1 MTMIVYLYD
10 MRFTTPLLLVL
21 LILLPII
28 FMMGKPVRGPARRRE
43 IVALGLR
50 AIIVL
55 CVILALAGL
64 EIARPSDQLAVVFLI
79 DGSDSMSSEA
89 KGLAL
94 DYARQAIRN
103 MGPDDQAAVVVFGG
117 DALVE
122 RAMSS
127 SRELGA
133 LTSIPNTGQ
142 TNLADA
148 IRLGLALYPPG
159 AARRMIILSDGAQ
172 TIGDAEE
179 AARFAAASGVEM
191 VTLPF
196 VMQPGAEALI
206 SAVETPA
213 RLRTGER
220 FDLRVNIDATQAM
233 NTKMRVLA
241 NGQAVHE
248 ASYRLNKGH
257 QTISIPLTAADPGF
271 TRFTAQIDPQQDG
284 LYQNNELA
292 AIAQMLGEP
301 KILIVSLPPGTP
313 LPNNET
319 RPDEAEQLIRAL
331 QAANFNVETARPA
344 ELPSDVATLSNY
356 ASVVLVDVP
365 ARELS
370 LRQMEALRSY
380 VRDLGG
386 GLVTIGGP
394 SSYGVGGY
402 YKTPIEDALPV
413 EMQIKDQKRRP
424 QLAMVFIIDHSGS
437 MGETSGGAMK
447 LELAKEAAARSVEL
461 LMPNDR
467 VGVIAFDDAAAWVV
481 PLSEL
486 SDPAEVINR
495 IGTIRVGGGTDIYA
509 GVQAMSKVLPG
520 DAAQVKH
527 VILLTDGGADPTG
540 IPELVKKL
548 HDENNITLTSVGVG
562 SDAAPF
568 LPRLAEL
575 GGGRYHF
582 AANPGSIP
590 SIFTEETTLASRS
603 YIKEGEFFPKQVTS
617 SPLLNGITEAPPL
630 YGYVAT
636 SPKDAAQM
644 ILVSD
649 QNDPVL
655 AAWQYGLGKAAA
667 FTSDATGRWARD
679 WIDWGKFPQFWGQVV
694 RYTIGDPNASAL
706 SVSVDQQGD
715 TAKVIVDARAANGD
729 YLNGYTLNGNIV
741 APDGSAQPIEL
752 QQTAPGRYE
761 GSFQPRDQGAYVI
774 GVSGQSPDGE
784 AVNER
789 AGWVLSYSPEY
800 RSLESDPDALYQL
813 TLAAHGQVA
822 TDNPADAFAHTRAAP
837 LATRPIWPWLLLIAA
852 LLLPFDVG
860 VRRLAIDWRDLQKA
874 WGVIRMRPQ
883 AKRLAS
889 AAMPARSE
897 RMTTLFEAKQRTR
910 VERAERSEPIEP
922 PPADRAE
929 VEPPPAPQ
937 PDRSTLPDS
946 IATTS
951 SLLEKKRARRK

>member
-1 MTMIVYLYD
+1 MN
-10 MRFTTPLLLVL
+10 FTSPLLLL
-21 LILLPII
+21 LFILLPII
-28 FMMGKPVRGPARRRE
+28 FVLGKPVRGPSRRRE

-50 AIIVL
+50 VIIML

-64 EIARPSDQLAVVFLI
+64 TIARPSDQLAVVFLI

-94 DYARQAIRN
+94 DYARQAISH

-133 LTSIPNTGQ
+133 LTSIPKTGQ

-159 AARRMIILSDGAQ
+159 AARRMIILSDGVQ

-179 AARFAAASGVEM
+179 AAQFAATSGVEI

-196 VMQPGAEALI
+196 VMQPGIEALI

-220 FDLRVNIDATQAM
+220 FDLRVSLEATQAL
-233 NTKMRVLA
+233 NAKLRVLA

-248 ASYRLNKGH
+248 ASYRLTKGR
-257 QTISIPLTAADPGF
+257 QTISIPLTTADPGF
-271 TRFTAQIDPQQDG
+271 TRFTVQIDLQQDG

-292 AIAQMLGEP
+292 AVAQVLGEP
-301 KILIVSLPPGTP
+301 KILIVVPPEGAR

-319 RPDEAEQLIRAL
+319 RPDEAAQLIRAL
-331 QAANFNVETARPA
+331 QAADFNVATARPA
-344 ELPSDVATLSNY
+344 ELPSDISTLSDY

-370 LRQMEALRSY
+370 QRQMEALRSY

-386 GLVTIGGP
+386 GLVMIGGP
-394 SSYGVGGY
+394 TSYGVGGY

-413 EMQIKDQKRRP
+413 EMQIKDQQRRS

-437 MGETSGGAMK
+437 MGETSGGATK

-481 PLSEL
+481 PLAEL
-486 SDPAEVINR
+486 SDSAEVINR
-495 IGTIRVGGGTDIYA
+495 IGSIRVGGGTDIYA
-509 GVQAMSKVLPG
+509 GVLAMSKILP
-520 DAAQVKH
+520 DDPAQVKH
-527 VILLTDGGADPTG
+527 VILLTDGGADPSG
-540 IPELVKKL
+540 IAELVQKL
-548 HDENNITLTSVGVG
+548 HDENNITLTAVGVG
-562 SDAAPF
+562 RDAAPF
-568 LPRLAEL
+568 LPSLAEA

-603 YIKEGEFFPKQVTS
+603 YIEEGEFFSKQVSS

-636 SPKDAAQM
+636 SPKDAAQT

-649 QNDPVL
+649 QDDPIL
-655 AAWQYGLGKAAA
+655 AAWQYGLGKAVA
-667 FTSDATGRWARD
+667 FTSDATGRWARN
-679 WIDWGKFPQFWGQVV
+679 WIDWEKFPQFWGQIV

-715 TAKVIVDARAANGD
+715 TAQVIVDARATNGD

-741 APDGSAQPIEL
+741 APDGSAEPIEL

-774 GVSGQSPDGE
+774 GVAGQSPAGE

-800 RSLESDPDALYQL
+800 RNLESDPDALYQL
-813 TLAAHGQVA
+813 TLAAQGQAA
-822 TDNPADAFAHTRAAP
+822 TDNPADAFAHTRSAPAA
-837 LATRPIWPWLLLIAA
+837 ARPVWPWLLLIAA
-852 LLLPFDVG
+852 LLLPFDAG
-860 VRRLAIDWRDLQKA
+860 VRRLAIDRRDLQKA
-874 WGVIRMRPQ
+874 WQ
-883 AKRLAS
+883 AIVTQLHTKRVARS
-889 AAMPARSE
+889 AVPVRSE

-910 VERAERSEPIEP
+910 VERAERSEPIAP
-922 PPADRAE
+922 PPADRTEAT
-929 VEPPPAPQ
+929 PPPAPPPNQ
-937 PDRSTLPDS
+937 SAPPDS
-946 IATTS
+946 IATTA
-951 SLLEKKRARRK
+951 SLLVKKRARRK

>member
-1 MTMIVYLYD
+1 MH
-10 MRFTTPLLLVL
+10 FTTPILLLL

-28 FMMGKPVRGPARRRE
+28 IVLGKPVRGPARKRE
-43 IVALGLR
+43 TIALGLR
-50 AIIVL
+50 VLIVL

-64 EIARPSDQLAVVFLI
+64 EIARPSDQLAVVFAI

-94 DYARQAIRN
+94 DYARQAIRS
-103 MGPDDQAAVVVFGG
+103 MGPDDQAAIVVFGG
-117 DALVE
+117 EALVE
-122 RAMSS
+122 RTMSS
-127 SRELGA
+127 SRELGTLA
-133 LTSIPNTGQ
+133 SIPNTGQ

-179 AARFAAASGVEM
+179 AARFAAASGVEI

-196 VMQPGAEALI
+196 VMQPGVEALI
-206 SAVETPA
+206 TSVEAPA

-220 FDLRVNIDATQAM
+220 FDLHVSLDATQAM
-233 NTKMRVLA
+233 NASLRVLA

-271 TRFTAQIDPQQDG
+271 TRFTVQIDPQQDG

-292 AIAQMLGEP
+292 AIAQVLGEP
-301 KILIVSLPPGTP
+301 KILIVSLPEGTP
-313 LPNNET
+313 LPNDET
-319 RPDEAEQLIRAL
+319 RPDEAAQLIRAL
-331 QAANFNVETARPA
+331 QATGFNVETARPA
-344 ELPSDVATLSNY
+344 ELPSDVATLSDY
-356 ASVVLVDVP
+356 ASVALVDVP

-370 LRQMEALRSY
+370 TRQMEALRSY

-386 GLVTIGGP
+386 GLVMIGGP
-394 SSYGVGGY
+394 TSYGVGGY

-413 EMQIKDQKRRP
+413 EMQIKDQQRRP

-437 MGETSGGAMK
+437 MGETSGGAIK

-481 PLSEL
+481 PLTEL
-486 SDPAEVINR
+486 SDPAGVINQ
-495 IGTIRVGGGTDIYA
+495 IGRIRVGGGTDIYA
-509 GVQAMSKVLPG
+509 GVLAMSKVLPG

-527 VILLTDGGADPTG
+527 VILLTDGGADPSG
-540 IPELVKKL
+540 IPELVGKL
-548 HDENNITLTSVGVG
+548 HDENNITLTTIGVG
-562 SDAAPF
+562 RDAAPF
-568 LPRLAEL
+568 LPRLAEV

-582 AANPGSIP
+582 AADPGSIP

-603 YIKEGEFFPKQVTS
+603 YIEEGEFFPKQASS

-649 QNDPVL
+649 QDDPIL
-655 AAWQYGLGKAAA
+655 AAWQYGLGKAVA

-679 WIDWGKFPQFWGQVV
+679 WIDWEKFPQFWGQVV
-694 RYTIGDPNASAL
+694 RYIIGDPTASAL

-715 TAKVIVDARAANGD
+715 TAQVIVDAHAANGD

-761 GSFQPRDQGAYVI
+761 GTFQPRDQGAYVI
-774 GVSGQSPDGE
+774 GVSGQSPNGE
-784 AVNER
+784 TVNER

-800 RSLESDPDALYQL
+800 RNLESDPDALYQL
-813 TLAAHGQVA
+813 ALAAQGQVA
-822 TDNPADAFAHTRAAP
+822 TDNPADAFAHTRSAP
-837 LATRPIWPWLLLIAA
+837 LATRPVWPWLLLIAA

-874 WGVIRMRPQ
+874 WLAIGMRRQ
-883 AKRLAS
+883 AKRLA
-889 AAMPARSE
+889 AAVPARSE
-897 RMTTLFEAKQRTR
+897 RMTTLFQAKERTR
-910 VERAERSEPIEP
+910 VERVEQAEP
-922 PPADRAE
+922 
-929 VEPPPAPQ
+929 VEPPPTDRAEATPPSVPQ
-937 PDRSTLPDS
+937 RDRSTSPDS

-951 SLLEKKRARRK
+951 SLLEKKRARRR

>member
-1 MTMIVYLYD
+1 MH
-10 MRFTTPLLLVL
+10 FTTPILLLL

-28 FMMGKPVRGPARRRE
+28 ILIGKPVRGPARRRE
-43 IVALGLR
+43 ISALGLR
-50 AIIVL
+50 VAIVL

-64 EIARPSDQLAVVFLI
+64 EIVRLSDQVAVVFLL

-94 DYARQAIRN
+94 DYTRQAIGK
-103 MGPDDQAAVVVFGG
+103 MGPDDQAAIVVFGG

-127 SRELGA
+127 ARELSTF
-133 LTSIPNTGQ
+133 TSIPNTGQ

-172 TIGDAEE
+172 TIGDADE
-179 AARFAAASGVEM
+179 AARFAAASGVEI

-196 VMQPGAEALI
+196 VMQPGVEALI
-206 SAVETPA
+206 TTVDAPA

-220 FDLRVNIDATQAM
+220 FDLRVSIDATQAM
-233 NTKMRVLA
+233 NTQLRVLA

-257 QTISIPLTAADPGF
+257 QTISIPLTAAEPGF
-271 TRFTAQIDPQQDG
+271 TRYTVQINPQQDSV
-284 LYQNNELA
+284 YQNNELA
-292 AIAQMLGEP
+292 AVSQVSGEP
-301 KILIVSLPPGTP
+301 KILVVALPAGTP

-319 RPDEAEQLIRAL
+319 RPDEAAQLIRAL
-331 QAANFNVETARPA
+331 HAADFNVETARPA
-344 ELPSDVATLSNY
+344 ELPSDVATLSDY

-386 GLVTIGGP
+386 GLVMIGGP

-402 YKTPIEDALPV
+402 YRTPIEDALPV

-437 MGETSGGAMK
+437 MGETSGGVTK
-447 LELAKEAAARSVEL
+447 LELAKEAASRSVEL

-467 VGVIAFDDAAAWVV
+467 VGVIAFDDAASWVV
-481 PLSEL
+481 PLGEL
-486 SDPAEVINR
+486 SDQAEVINR

-509 GVQAMSKVLPG
+509 GVLAMSKVLPG
-520 DAAQVKH
+520 DTAQVKH

-548 HDENNITLTSVGVG
+548 HDENNITLTTVGVG
-562 SDAAPF
+562 RDAAPF
-568 LPRLAEL
+568 LPHLAEV

-582 AANPGSIP
+582 AADPGSIP

-603 YIKEGEFFPKQVTS
+603 YIEEGHFFPKQVSS

-636 SPKDAAQM
+636 SPKDAAQT

-655 AAWQYGLGKAAA
+655 AAWQYGLGKSVA
-667 FTSDATGRWARD
+667 FTSDATGRWARE
-679 WIDWGKFPQFWGQVV
+679 WIDWEKFPQFWGQVV

-706 SVSVDQQGD
+706 NISVDQQGAA
-715 TAKVIVDARAANGD
+715 AKVIVDARAANGD
-729 YLNGYTLNGNIV
+729 YLNGYTLNGNV
-741 APDGSAQPIEL
+741 VNPDGSAQPIEL
-752 QQTAPGRYE
+752 RQTAPGRYE
-761 GSFQPRDQGAYVI
+761 GSFQPRDQGGYVI
-774 GVSGQSPDGE
+774 GVSGHSSNGA

-800 RSLESDPDALYQL
+800 RNLESDPDALYRL
-813 TLAAHGQVA
+813 TLTAQGQVA
-822 TDNPADAFAHTRAAP
+822 TGDPADAFAHTRSAP
-837 LATRPIWPWLLLIAA
+837 LATRPVWPWLLLIAT

-860 VRRLAIDWRDLQKA
+860 VRRLAIDRKDLQKA
-874 WGVIRMRPQ
+874 WNAIRLRRQ
-883 AKRLAS
+883 TKR
-889 AAMPARSE
+889 AAQVAVPARSE
-897 RMTTLFEAKQRTR
+897 RMTTLFKAKQRTH
-910 VERAERSEPIEP
+910 VERVEPIEP
-922 PPADRAE
+922 IETPPADRAE
-929 VEPPPAPQ
+929 AAPAAPPG
-937 PDRSTLPDS
+937 DRSNAPDA

-951 SLLEKKRARRK
+951 SLLEKKRSRRK

>member
-1 MTMIVYLYD
+1 MH
-10 MRFTTPLLLVL
+10 FTTPILLLL

-28 FMMGKPVRGPARRRE
+28 ILIGKPVRGPARRRE

-50 AIIVL
+50 VISVL

-64 EIARPSDQLAVVFLI
+64 ETARPSDQVAVVFLL

-94 DYARQAIRN
+94 DYTRQAIGK
-103 MGPDDQAAVVVFGG
+103 MGSDDQAAVVVFGG

-133 LTSIPNTGQ
+133 LTSIPNSGQ
-142 TNLADA
+142 TNLANA

-179 AARFAAASGVEM
+179 AARFASASGVEI

-206 SAVETPA
+206 TAVDTPA
-213 RLRTGER
+213 RLRTGEH
-220 FDLRVNIDATQAM
+220 FDLHVSIDATQAM
-233 NTKMRVLA
+233 NTQLRVLA
-241 NGQAVHE
+241 NGQAVYE
-248 ASYRLNKGH
+248 ASYRLDKGH
-257 QTISIPLTAADPGF
+257 QTISIPLTASDLGF
-271 TRFTAQIDPQQDG
+271 TRYTVQIDPQQDSV
-284 LYQNNELA
+284 YQNNELA
-292 AIAQMLGEP
+292 AVSQVLGEP
-301 KILIVSLPPGTP
+301 KILIVGLPAGTP

-319 RPDEAEQLIRAL
+319 RPDEVAQLIRAL
-331 QAANFNVETARPA
+331 QAANFNVASARPA
-344 ELPSDVATLSNY
+344 ELPSDVATLSDY

-370 LRQMEALRSY
+370 ARQMEALRSY

-386 GLVTIGGP
+386 GLVMIGGP

-424 QLAMVFIIDHSGS
+424 QLALVFIIDHSGS
-437 MGETSGGAMK
+437 MGETSGGVTK

-467 VGVIAFDDAAAWVV
+467 VGVITFDDAAAWVV
-481 PLSEL
+481 PLGEL

-509 GVQAMSKVLPG
+509 GVLAMSKVLPG

-527 VILLTDGGADPTG
+527 VILLTDGGADPSG

-548 HDENNITLTSVGVG
+548 HDENNITLTTVGVG
-562 SDAAPF
+562 RDAAPF
-568 LPRLAEL
+568 LPHLAEV

-582 AANPGSIP
+582 AADPGSIP

-603 YIKEGEFFPKQVTS
+603 YIEEGQFFPKQVSS

-636 SPKDAAQM
+636 SPKDAAQT

-655 AAWQYGLGKAAA
+655 AAWQYGLGKSVA
-667 FTSDATGRWARD
+667 FTSDATGRWARA
-679 WIDWGKFPQFWGQVV
+679 WIDWEKFPQFWGQVV

-706 SVSVDQQGD
+706 NISVDQQGAA
-715 TAKVIVDARAANGD
+715 AKVIVDARAANGNF
-729 YLNGYTLNGNIV
+729 LNGYTLNGNV
-741 APDGSAQPIEL
+741 VNPDGSAQPITL

-774 GVSGQSPDGE
+774 GVSGQSPGGE

-800 RSLESDPDALYQL
+800 RNLESDPDALYRL
-813 TLAAHGQVA
+813 TLAAQGQVA
-822 TDNPADAFAHTRAAP
+822 TGDPADAFAHTRNAP
-837 LATRPIWPWLLLIAA
+837 LATRPVWPWLLLAAA

-860 VRRLAIDWRDLQKA
+860 VRRLAIDRKDVQKA
-874 WGVIRMRPQ
+874 WQAIRLKRQTKRAAQ
-883 AKRLAS
+883 AAT
-889 AAMPARSE
+889 PARSE
-897 RMTTLFEAKQRTR
+897 RLTTLFEAKQRTR
-910 VERAERSEPIEP
+910 VERAESIEP
-922 PPADRAE
+922 PPADRAAE
-929 VEPPPAPQ
+929 RAAPPVVPPT
-937 PDRSTLPDS
+937 DRSAQPNA

-951 SLLEKKRARRK
+951 SLLEKKRSRRK

>member
-1 MTMIVYLYD
+1 MH
-10 MRFTTPLLLVL
+10 FTTPIFLLL
-21 LILLPII
+21 LILLPILI
-28 FMMGKPVRGPARRRE
+28 AIGRPARGSTRRRE
-43 IVALGLR
+43 TIALGLR
-50 AIIVL
+50 MIIVL

-64 EIARPSDQLAVVFLI
+64 ELARPSDQLAVVFLI
-79 DGSDSMSSEA
+79 DGSDSMSQAA
-89 KGLAL
+89 KSLAF
-94 DYARQAIRN
+94 DYAQQAIHG
-103 MGPDDQAAVVVFGG
+103 MGADDQAAVVVFGG

-122 RAMSS
+122 RTMSS

-172 TIGDAEE
+172 TIGDADE
-179 AARFAAASGVEM
+179 AARYAAASGVEI

-196 VMQPGAEALI
+196 VMQPSAEALI
-206 SAVETPA
+206 TAVEAPA

-220 FDLRVNIDATQAM
+220 FDLRVSLDATQAM
-233 NTKMRVLA
+233 TTKLRVLVD
-241 NGQAVHE
+241 GQAVHE

-257 QTISIPLTAADPGF
+257 QTINIPLTATDPGF
-271 TRFTAQIDPQQDG
+271 ARFTVQIDPQQDG

-292 AIAQMLGEP
+292 AVAQVLGEP
-301 KILIVSLPPGTP
+301 KVLIVAPASGTP

-319 RPDEAEQLIRAL
+319 RLDEAAQLVRAL
-331 QAANFNVETARPA
+331 QAANFNIETAQPT
-344 ELPSDVATLSNY
+344 ELPSDVSTLSDY

-365 ARELS
+365 AREFS
-370 LRQMEALRSY
+370 QRQMETLRSY

-386 GLVTIGGP
+386 GLVMIGGP
-394 SSYGVGGY
+394 TSYGVGGY

-413 EMQIKDQKRRP
+413 EMQIKDQQRRP

-437 MGETSGGAMK
+437 MGETSGGATK

-481 PLSEL
+481 PLGEL
-486 SDPAEVINR
+486 SDPQDVINR

-509 GVQAMSKVLPG
+509 GVSAMSKVLPS
-520 DAAQVKH
+520 DPAQVKH
-527 VILLTDGGADPTG
+527 VILLTDGGADPAG
-540 IPELVKKL
+540 IAELVKKL
-548 HDENNITLTSVGVG
+548 RDENNITLTTVGVG
-562 SDAAPF
+562 RDAAPF
-568 LPRLAEL
+568 LPHLAEV

-582 AANPGSIP
+582 AADPGSIP
-590 SIFTEETTLASRS
+590 SIFTEETALASRS
-603 YIKEGEFFPKQVTS
+603 YIEEGEFFPKQDSS

-636 SPKDAAQM
+636 SPKDAAQT

-649 QNDPVL
+649 KNDPIL
-655 AAWQYGLGKAAA
+655 AAWQYGLGKAVA
-667 FTSDATGRWARD
+667 FTSDATGRWGKQ
-679 WIDWGKFPQFWGQVV
+679 WIDWEKFPQFWGQIV

-706 SVSVDQQGD
+706 NVSVDQQGN
-715 TAKVIVDARAANGD
+715 TAKVIVDARDASGN
-729 YLNGYTLNGNIV
+729 YLNGYTLNGNV
-741 APDGSAQPIEL
+741 VNPDGSAQPIEL
-752 QQTAPGRYE
+752 QQVAPGRYE

-774 GVSGQSPDGE
+774 GVAGQAPDGT

-800 RSLESDPDALYQL
+800 RNLESDPDALYRL
-813 TLAAHGQVA
+813 TMAAQGQVA
-822 TDNPADAFAHTRAAP
+822 TTDPADAFAHTRSAP
-837 LATRPIWPWLLLIAA
+837 LATRPVWPWLLLIAA

-860 VRRLAIDWRDLQKA
+860 VRRLAIDRRDLQKA
-874 WGVIRMRPQ
+874 WRAVTLRRQ
-883 AKRLAS
+883 AQLA
-889 AAMPARSE
+889 ARRAVPARSE
-897 RMTTLFEAKQRTR
+897 RMSTLFTAKQRTR

-922 PPADRAE
+922 PPADREAE
-929 VEPPPAPQ
+929 HAVSPVVPSA
-937 PDRSTLPDS
+937 DRSTSPDS

>member
-1 MTMIVYLYD
+1 MH
-10 MRFTTPLLLVL
+10 FTTPILLLL

-28 FMMGKPVRGPARRRE
+28 ILIGKPARGTARKRE
-43 IVALGLR
+43 TIALGLR
-50 AIIVL
+50 VIIVL
-55 CVILALAGL
+55 CVILALAGM

-89 KGLAL
+89 KGLAF
-94 DYARQAIRN
+94 DYARQAIHN
-103 MGPDDQAAVVVFGG
+103 MEADDQAAVVVFGG

-127 SRELGA
+127 SRELSA

-172 TIGDAEE
+172 TIGDADE
-179 AARFAAASGVEM
+179 AARFAATSGVEI

-196 VMQPGAEALI
+196 VTKPGAEALI
-206 SAVETPA
+206 TAVEAPA
-213 RLRTGER
+213 RLRSGEH
-220 FDLRVNIDATQAM
+220 FDLRVSLDATQTM
-233 NTKMRVLA
+233 NARLRVLA
-241 NGQAVHE
+241 AGQAVHE
-248 ASYRLNKGH
+248 ASYRLTKGR
-257 QTISIPLTAADPGF
+257 QTISIPLTATDPGF
-271 TRFTAQIDPQQDG
+271 ARFTVQIDPQEDG

-292 AIAQMLGEP
+292 AVTQVLGEP
-301 KILIVSLPPGTP
+301 KVLIVAPPAGTP
-313 LPNNET
+313 LSNNET
-319 RPDEAEQLIRAL
+319 RPDEAAQLARAL
-331 QAANFNVETARPA
+331 QAAHFNLETAQPA
-344 ELPSDVATLSNY
+344 ELPSDVSTLSDY

-386 GLVTIGGP
+386 GLVMIGGP
-394 SSYGVGGY
+394 TSYGVGGY

-413 EMQIKDQKRRP
+413 EMQIKDQQRRP

-437 MGETSGGAMK
+437 MGEISGGATK
-447 LELAKEAAARSVEL
+447 LNLAKEAAARSVEL
-461 LMPNDR
+461 LMPTDR

-481 PLSEL
+481 PLGEL
-486 SDPAEVINR
+486 SDPQEVANR
-495 IGTIRVGGGTDIYA
+495 IGTIGIGGGTDIYA
-509 GVQAMSKVLPG
+509 GVLAMSKVLPA
-520 DAAQVKH
+520 DPAQVKH
-527 VILLTDGGADPTG
+527 VILLTDGGADPSG
-540 IPELVKKL
+540 IAELVQKL
-548 HDENNITLTSVGVG
+548 HDENNITLTTVGVG
-562 SDAAPF
+562 RDAAPF
-568 LPRLAEL
+568 LPSLAEA

-582 AANPGSIP
+582 AADPGSIP
-590 SIFTEETTLASRS
+590 SIFTEETALASRS
-603 YIKEGEFFPKQVTS
+603 YIEEHKFFPKQVSS

-636 SPKDAAQM
+636 SPKDAAQT

-649 QNDPVL
+649 QADPIL
-655 AAWQYGLGKAAA
+655 AAWQYGLGKAVA
-667 FTSDATGRWARD
+667 FTSDATGRWGKQ
-679 WIDWGKFPQFWGQVV
+679 WIAWEKFPQFWGQIV

-715 TAKVIVDARAANGD
+715 TAKVIVDARDANGD

-741 APDGSAQPIEL
+741 QPDGSAHSLEL
-752 QQTAPGRYE
+752 QQVAPGRYE

-774 GVSGQSPDGE
+774 GVAGQSPNGA

-800 RSLESDPDALYQL
+800 RNLESDPDALYQL
-813 TLAAHGQVA
+813 ALAAQGQVA
-822 TDNPADAFAHTRAAP
+822 SADPAAAFAHTRSAP
-837 LATRPIWPWLLLIAA
+837 LATRPVWPWLLLIAA

-860 VRRLAIDWRDLQKA
+860 VRRLAIDRRDLQRA
-874 WGVIRMRPQ
+874 WSAIGMRMQSRR
-883 AKRLAS
+883 AVRRAV
-889 AAMPARSE
+889 PARSE
-897 RMTTLFEAKQRTR
+897 RIATLFEAKQRTR
-910 VERAERSEPIEP
+910 VEHGERSEPIEP

-929 VEPPPAPQ
+929 APPPVVLA
-937 PDRSTLPDS
+937 PDRSTKPQDS
-946 IATTS
+946 IGTAS
-951 SLLEKKRARRK
+951 SLLAKKRARRK